1 MGRLYGNYVL
11 GDVKKS
17 IQHNI
22 KYIMGRYT
30 TLVNELGQSY
40 RRKRDVKSLFEN
52 AGCAWILQYLTKNLE
67 PNYSKLYSEYFKFV
81 SSIMQYK
88 IPFYLTF
95 YLAIFNL
102 YLEKECIEFFD
113 KDDMKEKDIM
123 LLFEEGAL
131 AIDYKELVDFGV
143 PMITINKIKKSNI
156 ELAQLKEVYMDMKE
170 LDSYEKIMLNDY
182 YLLNPIG

>member
-1 MGRLYGNYVL
+1 MV
-11 GDVKKS
+11 
-17 IQHNI
+17 
-22 KYIMGRYT
+22 
-30 TLVNELGQSY
+30 
-40 RRKRDVKSLFEN
+40 
-52 AGCAWILQYLTKNLE
+52 
-67 PNYSKLYSEYFKFV
+67 
-81 SSIMQYK
+81 
-88 IPFYLTF
+88 
-95 YLAIFNL
+95 
-102 YLEKECIEFFD
+102 
-113 KDDMKEKDIM
+113 KEKDIM